1 MIGQNIKRLRLE
13 NHMTQKQLAD
23 KLFVT
28 AQAVSRWENGD
39 VEPSLSTLAELAR
52 IFGVSTDEILGVS
65 GAEDFPEDDIP
76 EEEEYADPEP
86 EENTRK
92 KYYEERPQILAL
104 CDKCNSPIYS
114 PADIFRYRDVNTG
127 AKGIRCKACEQKFK
141 RIVAERAQ
149 LLSDTNNRKKLKK
162 AKRARIKNIAFA
174 AFLVLI
180 LVLALVMGI
189 EIDVLGYL
197 GGALIWIAFL
207 GTIFFRN
214 TKFGRMLHSITTWHD
229 FSEFDFG
236 ILNLLFLAFDLL
248 VLVISFIVAVIVGM
262 FSAPVFYVIAIIRNI
277 KHPEC
282 TMLDDFWSE

>member
-1 MIGQNIKRLRLE
+1 
-13 NHMTQKQLAD
+13 MTQKQLAD

-65 GAEDFPEDDIP
+65 TVEDELDEEIPDEDEAN
-76 EEEEYADPEP
+76 EEENASPDPDEDA
-86 EENTRK
+86 RR
-92 KYYEERPQILAL
+92 KYYDERPQILAL

-114 PADIFRYRDVNTG
+114 PADICRYHDSRTG
-127 AKGIRCKACEQKFK
+127 AKGIRCSACDKKFK
-141 RIVAERAQ
+141 RIIAERAQ
-149 LLSDTNNRKKLKK
+149 LIHEESMRKRLKK
-162 AKRARIKNIAFA
+162 AKWARVKNIALT

-180 LVLALVMGI
+180 LILSLTMELDTDI
-189 EIDVLGYL
+189 PSYL

-229 FSEFDFG
+229 FSDFDFG

-277 KHPEC
+277 KHPER

>member
-1 MIGQNIKRLRLE
+1 
-13 NHMTQKQLAD
+13 MTQKQLAD

-76 EEEEYADPEP
+76 DEEEYADPEP

-149 LLSDTNNRKKLKK
+149 LIHEESMRKRLKK
-162 AKRARIKNIAFA
+162 AKWARVKNIAFA

-189 EIDVLGYL
+189 EINVLGYL

-214 TKFGRMLHSITTWHD
+214 TKFGRMLHNITTWHD

-248 VLVISFIVAVIVGM
+248 VLVISFIVAVLVGM

-277 KHPEC
+277 KHPER